1 MNRETFIQELIID
14 GPLNYLRNVSVDNV
28 IFGYHEKELKVLL
41 QKPRDLSRWHL
52 QGGYIKRTETLFEAA
67 ARIAFEQTGLKDLFL
82 KQFRAFGSPQ
92 RTKDPHFTP
101 QTLSEMTGLEIGDDH
116 WLFDYF
122 VTIGFYTLTE
132 YSRVKPISSFYM
144 DECQWW
150 DINGLPPL
158 LFDHKTVINEAL
170 NALRLRCFNYP
181 IGLELLP
188 EKFTLP
194 EFRVLYETILG
205 ERLDSRNFEK
215 RLKGIGIIKKL
226 NEKKD
231 IGPHRAPYLYS
242 FNKDLY
248 EKALEDGLA
257 LVS

>member
-1 MNRETFIQELIID
+1 MDKNAFIKDFIID
-14 GPLNYLRNVSVDNV
+14 GTSNYLRNVSIDNV

-41 QKPRDLSRWHL
+41 QKPQDMSKWHL
-52 QGGYIKRTETLFEAA
+52 QGGYIKRSESIFEAA
-67 ARIAFEQTGLKDLFL
+67 KRIAREQTGLEDLFL
-82 KQFRAFGSPQ
+82 KQFKAFGTPQ
-92 RTKDPHFTP
+92 RTKDPYFTP
-101 QTLSEMTGLEIGDDH
+101 QLLSRITGQKIEEDH

-132 YSRVKPISSFYM
+132 YSRVKPVSGFYM

-150 DINGLPPL
+150 DIHDLPPL
-158 LFDHKTVINEAL
+158 LFDHELVIDEAL
-170 NALRLRCFNYP
+170 KALRMRCYNYP

-194 EFRVLYETILG
+194 EFRVLYETILE

-215 RLKGIGIIKKL
+215 KLKRIGIIKRL

-231 IGPHRAPYLYS
+231 IGPHRAPYLYT
-242 FNKDLY
+242 FNKELY
-248 EKALEDGLA
+248 LKALDEGLA